1 MPSTYYDR
9 YARTKGWKALK
20 FLAGRGVQ
28 SAELN
33 EMQSVLFDELHQL
46 GKTVWSDGQVIRGIE
61 LHVSGLLASLTEGQV
76 YFAGVFHDFPGG
88 TVAVTGTGLEVIGLR
103 FTSSIVTESEDPTL
117 HDPASGWE
125 NSGYAGAHR
134 LVYSLAVTNNAADA
148 VPLFALQDGL
158 LSADYR
164 PQPAASDLALTLSRR
179 TFDESGDY
187 LVRGLRCRV
196 EAKDANQF
204 WVIVSDGKAYVRGSE
219 FAFPAAVRLA
229 LDRPLGTGAI
239 QSEPHTYLTGTN
251 LYALSTPPVKA
262 ITSVSATVEK
272 SVSITKGSANAA
284 DLMPYTPISSI
295 ESVTQGATTYVVG
308 VDYQVNGNYIS
319 WALGGAEPVTGTTYS
334 VTLRYIKP
342 MVAITDYLLAGG
354 DIDFSPAG
362 DNPVHNTA
370 FYVTYENYLPRH
382 DLLVM
387 TPRGELAIVQ
397 GTPSLFAAPPPAP
410 ADTLPIATFSMA
422 ANTAVESV
430 SVLHS
435 DRYRLTMS
443 ELQKLRSRVDDLEY
457 NMAVTDLEQAA
468 INVQLSTSKKA
479 IFTDSFR
486 DRSKMDTGHLQLS
499 CAIGVAGDL
508 LDTLYPN
515 FVAAFHNLGTG
526 LDRFETRDYTLTS
539 FALQSYATHT
549 ICANPYSAFN
559 SGGVLALDPPADIW
573 VENVTVHT
581 STDQETI
588 TGVGT
593 EVVWG
598 WWEQWT
604 DRSLVS
610 ETAIQATSLV
620 KTVTVA
626 GSGYLPY
633 SDDLRVTLDGVLVP
647 LFPGDGTLAGSIPES
662 VRADSAGA
670 FLATFDVPAGTFSG
684 SHDIQ
689 IFNTLNSGSTEYLID
704 GRLNTWLEAT
714 TRVRHGRRRIQSSD
728 PVAQTFEPPY
738 DLFVGAVDLYFGA
751 KSVANVPVVVSI
763 RNVVNGYPG
772 PDILAEKSLTPAE
785 VSVSANGSVA
795 TQVVFPTPAYL
806 RSTDEYCIV
815 CGSNSNEYYLHYAR
829 LGGTDLL
836 TGATVLA
843 NPAAGVMFSSAN
855 ASTWTAHQSEDL
867 KFRLYRAELGYTE
880 RVISFGTHT
889 VDGSIIT
896 LMASAISPTGTS
908 VAWEVQANG
917 AGAWQSIPAN
927 TLVDMGVMLTS
938 LSVRARLNGTPTL
951 SPALFGAVGLVVAKW
966 DASGAYVS
974 RETTLSAYTS
984 LRVYLDVS
992 LPSGT
997 SVTPYYSIDGGTN
1010 WVGCGA
1016 VVSETTVNPEFVE
1029 RYYLVSGLSN
1039 PTQLRVKLALASSG
1053 DRLRVPRVRRLR
1065 AIAT

>member
-196 EAKDANQF
+196 EAKDSDQF

-229 LDRPLGTGAI
+229 LDRPLGTDVVTD
-239 QSEPHTYLTGTN
+239 EPHTYLTGTD
-251 LYALSTPPVKA
+251 LYTLATPPVKA
-262 ITSVSATVEK
+262 ISSVSATVEK
-272 SVSITKGSANAA
+272 TVTITKGTANGA

-295 ESVTQGATTYVVG
+295 ESVSQGATTYVVG
-308 VDYQVNGNYIS
+308 VDYQVSGNSVS
-319 WALGGAEPVTGTTYS
+319 WALGGAEPVTGTSYT
-334 VTLRYIKP
+334 VVLRYIKP
-342 MVAITDYLLAGG
+342 MVATTDYLLAGG
-354 DIDFSPAG
+354 DLDFSPAG

-387 TPRGELAIVQ
+387 TPRGELSIVQ
-397 GTPSLFAAPPPAP
+397 GTPGLFAAPPPAP
-410 ADTLPIATFSMA
+410 ADTLPIATLAMSANA
-422 ANTAVESV
+422 AVDAVSI
-430 SVLHS
+430 LHS

-443 ELQKLRSRVDDLEY
+443 ELQKLRNRVDDLEY

-486 DRSKMDTGHLQLS
+486 DRSKMDVGHLQLS
-499 CAIGVAGDL
+499 CAVGMAGDH

-515 FVAAFHNLGTG
+515 FSVAFHDLGDQDHFV
-526 LDRFETRDYTLTS
+526 LRACSDVAFS
-539 FALQSYATHT
+539 AQNFATHQ
-549 ICANPYSAFN
+549 ICANPYSAYN
-559 SGGVLALDPPADIW
+559 SSGILALTPPADIW
-573 VENVTVHT
+573 VEEVTVQT
-581 STDQETI
+581 SQDQEVI
-588 TGVGT
+588 TGVGS

-684 SHDIQ
+684 SHDVQ
-689 IFNTLNSGSTEYLID
+689 IFNTLNTGSTEYLID

-714 TRVRHGRRRIQSSD
+714 TRVRHGRRLQSAD
-728 PVAQTFEPPY
+728 PVGQSFEPPS
-738 DLFVGAVDLYFGA
+738 DLFLSAVDLYFGA
-751 KSVANVPVVVSI
+751 KSTTNVPVVVSV
-763 RNVVNGYPG
+763 RNMVNGYPG
-772 PDILAEKSLTPAE
+772 PAILAEKSLIPAD
-785 VSVSANGSVA
+785 VSVSSTGSAA
-795 TQVVFPTPAYL
+795 THVVFPTPAYL
-806 RSTDEYCIV
+806 RLGEEYCIV
-815 CGSNSNEYYLHYAR
+815 CGSNSDEYYLHYAR
-829 LGGTDLL
+829 LGGADLL

-867 KFRLYRAELGYTE
+867 KFRLYRAEFGYTE

-889 VDGSIIT
+889 VDGSVIT

-974 RETTLSAYTS
+974 RETILTAYTS
-984 LRVYLDVS
+984 LRVYLDVA

-997 SVTPYYSIDGGTN
+997 AVTPYYSIDGGVN
-1010 WVGCGA
+1010 WIGCGA

-1029 RYYLVSGLSN
+1029 RYYLVSGLAS
-1039 PTQLRVKLALASSG
+1039 PTQLRVKLDLAASG
-1053 DRLRVPRVRRLR
+1053 GRLRVPRVRRLR